1 MSSLATPVES
11 SLSNAVPRR
20 VWMTLALLC
29 VGHFFIDVYS
39 SALAAFQPYLA
50 KTMQLSLTQAGFL
63 AGLYVFANSVT
74 QPGFGY
80 FSDKL
85 HTRLFT
91 TLAPAV
97 AGLGISAIGIAPSYT
112 GILLLSILGGMG
124 IASFHPQASV
134 LSTKDIPEN
143 KSFWMAIF
151 ISSGTLG
158 LALGPTFFAGII
170 ERFGLAQSWLMAIPG
185 VLVTILLLAYL
196 PDAGAN
202 ETATAKGF
210 DIEPLRAV
218 WKPLTILYFLVFL
231 RSVVQISFTQFLP
244 LYLTRERAFSPAQ
257 ASQALSLYLACG
269 ALGGF
274 LGGNIAN
281 RFGGRTTILIS
292 MAGSVPFL
300 IAFFFT
306 GGVLS
311 LACLALGG
319 LVLLFTIPVNVV
331 MGQQLAPNQAG
342 TVSALMMGFA
352 WGMAGFL
359 FIPALGKIS
368 EHTGLHNALLSLCI
382 FPVIGFFLTL
392 TYPKAR
398 RA

>member
-1 MSSLATPVES
+1 MSSLATPVETA
-11 SLSNAVPRR
+11 LSPAVPRR
-20 VWMTLALLC
+20 VWFTLALLC
-29 VGHFFIDVYS
+29 LGHFFIDVYS

-50 KTMQLSLTQAGFL
+50 HTMQLSLTQAGFL

-85 HTRLFT
+85 HSRLFT

-97 AGLGISAIGIAPSYT
+97 AGLGISAIGVAPSYT

-124 IASFHPQASV
+124 IASFHPQASA
-134 LSTKDIPEN
+134 LSTRDIPEN

-158 LALGPTFFAGII
+158 LALGPTFFAGVI
-170 ERFGLAQSWLMAIPG
+170 ERFGLQQSWLMAIPG
-185 VLVTILLLAYL
+185 VLVTILLLVYL
-196 PDAGAN
+196 PDAPAH
-202 ETATAKGF
+202 ETAQAKGF
-210 DIEPLRAV
+210 DIAPLRAV
-218 WKPLTILYFLVFL
+218 WRPLTILYFLVFL

-244 LYLTRERAFSPAQ
+244 LYLTRERGFSPAQ

-269 ALGGF
+269 AFGGF

-281 RFGGRTTILIS
+281 RFGGRTTILLS

-300 IAFFFT
+300 VAFFFT
-306 GGVLS
+306 TGALS

-331 MGQQLAPNQAG
+331 MGQQLAPQQAG

-359 FIPALGKIS
+359 FIPMIGKVS
-368 EHTGLHNALLSLCI
+368 EFTGLHNALLSLCI

-392 TYPKAR
+392 AYPKER
-398 RA
+398 RV

>member
-1 MSSLATPVES
+1 MSTLATPVES
-11 SLSNAVPRR
+11 PLSNAVPRR
-20 VWMTLALLC
+20 VWFTLTLLC
-29 VGHFFIDVYS
+29 IGHFFIDVYS

-50 KTMQLSLTQAGFL
+50 NTMQLSLTQAGFL

-97 AGLGISAIGIAPSYT
+97 AGLGISAIGVAPSYT

-124 IASFHPQASV
+124 IASFHPQASA
-134 LSTKDIPEN
+134 LSTRDIPEN

-158 LALGPTFFAGII
+158 LALGPTFFAGVI
-170 ERFGLAQSWLMAIPG
+170 ERFGLTQSWLMAIPG

-196 PDAGAN
+196 PDAPAH
-202 ETATAKGF
+202 ETSTSKGF
-210 DIEPLRAV
+210 DIAPLRAV

-244 LYLTRERAFSPAQ
+244 LYLTRERGFSPAQ

-269 ALGGF
+269 AFGGF

-306 GGVLS
+306 SGALS

-331 MGQQLAPNQAG
+331 MGQQLAPQQAG

-359 FIPALGKIS
+359 FIPMIGKIS
-368 EHTGLHNALLSLCI
+368 EYTGLHNALLSLCI

-392 TYPKAR
+392 SYPKER
-398 RA
+398 RI

>member
-1 MSSLATPVES
+1 MSSLATPLETSVS
-11 SLSNAVPRR
+11 SAVPRR
-20 VWMTLALLC
+20 VWFTLALLC
-29 VGHFFIDVYS
+29 LGHFFIDVYS

-50 KTMQLSLTQAGFL
+50 KTMNLSLTQAGFL

-97 AGLGISAIGIAPSYT
+97 AGLGISAIGAAPSYT

-124 IASFHPQASV
+124 IASFHPQASA
-134 LSTKDIPEN
+134 LSTRDIPEN

-170 ERFGLAQSWLMAIPG
+170 ERFSLAQSWLAAIPG
-185 VLVTILLLAYL
+185 VLVTILLLIYL
-196 PDAGAN
+196 PDAPHEDRA
-202 ETATAKGF
+202 AAKSF
-210 DIEPLRAV
+210 DIAPLRAV
-218 WKPLTILYFLVFL
+218 WRPLMILYFLVFL

-244 LYLTRERAFSPAQ
+244 LYLTRERAFTPSQ

-269 ALGGF
+269 AFGGF

-300 IAFFFT
+300 AAFFYT
-306 GGVLS
+306 SGAAS

-331 MGQQLAPNQAG
+331 MGQQLAPQQSG

-359 FIPALGKIS
+359 FIPAIGQVS
-368 EHTGLHNALLSLCI
+368 EWAGLHNTLLSLCV

-392 TYPKAR
+392 TYPKEQR
-398 RA
+398 S